1 MIVHGQPRFISL
13 HPAAAFSRRTRLR
26 PLSAALPLL
35 LLLLSLATSVAAPA
49 WAAEVYRCGQTYQ
62 DTPCPG
68 AKTVQVDDQRDASQQ
83 QAARAVAAAE
93 QRQAAQLAAERQA
106 REAPVRVK
114 PTAAPKPAAKPAAP
128 APVVLDP
135 CSPGHRLRKKNN
147 GCPGEAIVYQRPAA
161 SAPQALMKP

>member
-1 MIVHGQPRFISL
+1 MIVHGHPRFISH

-26 PLSAALPLL
+26 ALSAALPLL
-35 LLLLSLATSVAAPA
+35 LLLLMGLAASVAAPT

-68 AKTVQVDDQRDASQQ
+68 AKTVQVDDKRDASQQ

-93 QRQAAQLAAERQA
+93 QRQAAQLAAERQT

-114 PTAAPKPAAKPAAP
+114 ANAAPKPAAKPA
-128 APVVLDP
+128 PVVQDP

-147 GCPGEAIVYQRPAA
+147 GCPGEAIVYRRPAA